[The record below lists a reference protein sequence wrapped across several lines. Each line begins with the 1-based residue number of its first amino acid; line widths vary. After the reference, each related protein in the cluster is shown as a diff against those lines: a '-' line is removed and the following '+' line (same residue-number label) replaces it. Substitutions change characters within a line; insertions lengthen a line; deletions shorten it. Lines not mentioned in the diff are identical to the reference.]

1 MGFLGKMFEKKECA
15 ICGGEIGLLGNRKLN
30 DGNLC
35 KDCASKLSVWFTD
48 RRKST
53 VEDIRKQLEDREE
66 NKKKIQ
72 QFQITKS
79 FKGSA
84 RQVYIDETKGWF
96 AIANKLSVEEN
107 PDILNLTQITGC
119 RLDVNQNR
127 TEEYYKDTEGKNQSY
142 NPPRYKYSY
151 DYKIELSVN
160 APWFDE
166 MTFQLTTFSI
176 PEQDRERIMETE
188 NLGNRIIAALTGR
201 TPVADSGTGNPAY
214 AQAGYQPNYA
224 PSGEM
229 PGYGAGYQPNYAPP
243 GGAQGYQ
250 QNYAPPGGAQGY
262 QPNYA
267 PPGGAQ
273 GYQPNYAPPGGAQGY
288 QPNYAPPGGAQ
299 GYQPNY
305 APPGGAQG
313 YQPNYAPPGGAQGYQ
328 PNYAPPG
335 GTQGYQSNYA
345 PSGETPAFGQQ
356 IRCDKCG
363 WTPENTDQI
372 PKFCPNCGDR
382 IDWNDAL

>member
-119 RLDVNQNR
+119 HLDVNQNR

-214 AQAGYQPNYA
+214 AQDGYQPNYA

-229 PGYGAGYQPNYAPP
+229 PGYGA
-243 GGAQGYQ
+243 GYQ

-267 PPGGAQ
+267 PSGGAQGYQPNYVPPGGAQ
-273 GYQPNYAPPGGAQGY
+273 GYQSNYAPPGGAQGY
-288 QPNYAPPGGAQ
+288 QS
-299 GYQPNY
+299 
-305 APPGGAQG
+305 
-313 YQPNYAPPGGAQGYQ
+313 NYAPPGGAQGYQ

-345 PSGETPAFGQQ
+345 PSGETTAFGQQ

-363 WTPENTDQI
+363 WTPENTEQI

>member
-72 QFQITKS
+72 QFQVTKS

-119 RLDVNQNR
+119 HLDVNQNR

-214 AQAGYQPNYA
+214 AQDGYQPNYA

-229 PGYGAGYQPNYAPP
+229 PGYGAGYQQNYAPL

-250 QNYAPPGGAQGY
+250 QNYAPPGGAQ
-262 QPNYA
+262 
-267 PPGGAQ
+267 
-273 GYQPNYAPPGGAQGY
+273 
-288 QPNYAPPGGAQ
+288 
-299 GYQPNY
+299 
-305 APPGGAQG
+305 
-313 YQPNYAPPGGAQGYQ
+313 
-328 PNYAPPG
+328 
-335 GTQGYQSNYA
+335 
-345 PSGETPAFGQQ
+345 
-356 IRCDKCG
+356 
-363 WTPENTDQI
+363 
-372 PKFCPNCGDR
+372 
-382 IDWNDAL
+382 